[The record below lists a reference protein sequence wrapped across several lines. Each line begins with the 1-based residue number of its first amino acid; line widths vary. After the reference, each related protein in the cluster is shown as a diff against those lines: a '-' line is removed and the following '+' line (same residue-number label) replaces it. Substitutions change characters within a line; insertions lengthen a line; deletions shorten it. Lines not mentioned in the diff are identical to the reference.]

1 MKFTR
6 NNLFE
11 SIFFILESNEIETTN
26 NLYEIV
32 KNNTIDIEDNETFK
46 FQFYLSIKTIL
57 ESERYKLEI
66 STKDFL
72 NKDFFDL
79 KKLLVDI
86 KDNKNIYE
94 KFDRNLLFTI
104 LIEYL

>member
-11 SIFFILESNEIETTN
+11 SIFFILESNKIETTD
-26 NLYEIV
+26 NLYELV
-32 KNNTIDIEDNETFK
+32 KDNIIDIEDNETFK
-46 FQFYLSIKTIL
+46 FQFYLSLKTIL
-57 ESERYKLEI
+57 ESDRYKLEI
-66 STKDFL
+66 STTDFL

-79 KKLLVDI
+79 KKILIDI
-86 KDNKNIYE
+86 KNNENIYE
-94 KFDRNLLFTI
+94 KFDRNLLFNI

>member
-11 SIFFILESNEIETTN
+11 SIFFILESNEIETTE
-26 NLYEIV
+26 NLFEMV
-32 KNNTIDIEDNETFK
+32 KNNTTDIEDDETFK
-46 FQFYLSIKTIL
+46 FQFHLTIKTIL

-79 KKLLVDI
+79 KKILVDI
-86 KDNKNIYE
+86 KNNKNIYE
-94 KFDRNLLFTI
+94 KFDRNLLFTK